1 VSATG
6 FKQARHDFA
15 QGARHTLL
23 GLLALV
29 VAAAAQSPSLLDRL
43 PRPPATGAAAALKA
57 AQARGTAGRADAL
70 WIELFYGDA
79 AQQAAAEEALRQPAS
94 APAAG
99 PDAAEM
105 AFLRYVAAY
114 SQGED
119 RETLSA
125 AMRLAEAAPND
136 VATELAVRALS
147 GQIENQGR
155 ALLDAVPSL
164 ERLLRQP
171 LTDPTTSYM
180 LGRALLAA
188 VHAPGLALAQPEAL
202 QLAGRL
208 PHWQLWGP
216 FGEVQNLGFDQ
227 VFPIEQKLAS
237 SYGADLAPGAS
248 GSRTRAPQPFE
259 NVGNGITFP
268 QDWGA
273 QGVDFAVTYV
283 RAAAPAAVQLRVY
296 APSSC
301 QVEINGA
308 TVLKLDR
315 RSSYTPA
322 TATAALTLA
331 AGWNRIVV
339 KLAGESRRSFD
350 LMLRP
355 APGTTLEDSAAAP
368 GGNLAVAPKLLAAP
382 PTLAVWSAA
391 RLATQPADPIA
402 LWVDGIRRTQDE
414 DAEHG
419 RVALEQAVKLAPR
432 ATAAWLDLAEA
443 YGNLNDASQSWTAAQ
458 IERSAQQALKISP
471 RALPAYDRLGH
482 VYESQGKPTQAAE
495 QYAHC
500 AGKGYSDCDWA
511 QFHLAAAQ
519 RWVPEAESAL
529 GHALAESGS
538 DWSSIVS
545 GLEFYSSI
553 GDAAKLAEWERT
565 LSADP
570 RAAGVFAAYQ
580 LRHGHAAK
588 SVELY
593 QTALGFD
600 PSSAELER
608 EFLEAL
614 LQAGDLARAGQAAQA
629 ALAAFPHDWRIAS
642 VADEINLRQNP
653 QRGLAALR
661 QTDFNRNVLRHE
673 ADFVAGARFWQPW
686 YHASSDL
693 IQDAPGKAE
702 YPDAS
707 SILVFDQ
714 MVNRINPDSTQDQY
728 IHQIFRVLNAA
739 GISELGDVTTITPG
753 SDLITIR
760 TIKQDG
766 RKLLPERITNISSIS
781 MPNLEPGDFIEIEF
795 VQHMPASGVI
805 PQTMDNS
812 EFFVFNSSKQPYHYS
827 DYIVLAPPNY
837 PLLSDQERFP
847 SQPTV
852 THLPDGYTA
861 SEWLVQKTRILIT
874 EPNSPPEDQLV
885 PKVWVSSQLGWPE
898 IASYLADHTYAVRKA
913 TPEMQ
918 RQAEGLAAGKATDI
932 ARANAI
938 FGWVAKNI
946 QPGEGAFLV
955 PGRQFFTDR
964 SGNRAST
971 FMGMLSAAAIPWQL
985 VMARPVTDESSTKVP
1000 SLYQFQYPLVHV
1012 GSDMNAPDGW
1022 YDLNSDFAQVGYLAP
1037 GIRGGQALV
1046 AARGDGAFIKVPSF
1060 TSTLDGVTVTVTGSV
1075 ADDGDATIH
1084 LEMEF
1089 RGPGG
1094 EQIRS
1099 ELANLPDSNLP
1110 QIYQQL
1116 LLGNYPNGTAS
1127 GGEIKNR
1134 SAKGTPLIIA
1144 VDATVPNFIHTDGA
1158 AAGSAW
1164 DIERLTSSVGLLRRY
1179 APLPFRKLPL
1189 IIPGDSFEQT
1199 KLSLMLPAKFA
1210 DAKLPAAVNL
1220 ENPFG
1225 RFTSTFSL
1233 ADGKLDFNRLLFL
1246 KADNIAPDAYPAFR
1260 SFGEAVDNQDR
1271 LRLTGTVH

>member
-1 VSATG
+1 MKVARARFSA
-6 FKQARHDFA
+6 AA
-15 QGARHTLL
+15 
-23 GLLALV
+23 LLALALA
-29 VAAAAQSPSLLDRL
+29 VATAAQSPAATASLLDRL
-43 PRPPATGAAAALKA
+43 PRVPDSGVASALKA
-57 AQARGTAGRADAL
+57 AQARGPAGRADAL

-79 AQQAAAEEALRQPAS
+79 AQQAAAEDALRQPAATS
-94 APAAG
+94 AG

-105 AFLRYVAAY
+105 AFLHYVAAEI
-114 SQGED
+114 QGED
-119 RETLSA
+119 RQTLSA
-125 AMRLAEAAPND
+125 AMRLAEAAPDD

-164 ERLLRQP
+164 ERLLRRP

-180 LGRALLAA
+180 LGRALLTA
-188 VHAPGLALAQPEAL
+188 VHAPGLALTQPEAM

-227 VFPIEQKLAS
+227 TFPIEQKIAATYDAELA
-237 SYGADLAPGAS
+237 AGAS
-248 GSRTRAPQPFE
+248 GARTRAPQPFE
-259 NVGNGITFP
+259 NIGNGITFP

-273 QGVDFAVTYV
+273 EGVDFAVTYV
-283 RAAAPAAVQLRVY
+283 RAAAPANVQLRAY

-308 TVLKLDR
+308 TVVRLDR

-350 LMLRP
+350 LMLRA
-355 APGTTLEDSAAAP
+355 APGVTLEDSAAAP
-368 GGNLAVAPKLLAAP
+368 GSSLASAPKILAAP
-382 PTLAVWSAA
+382 PTLASWSAA
-391 RLATQPADPIA
+391 RLAAQSQDPIA

-432 ATAAWLDLAEA
+432 STAAWLDLAEA
-443 YGNLNDASQSWTAAQ
+443 YGDLSDASQSWAAAQ

-482 VYESQGKPTQAAE
+482 VYESQGKPMQAAE
-495 QYAHC
+495 QYARC
-500 AGKGYSDCDWA
+500 AGKGYSECDWA
-511 QFHLAAAQ
+511 QFHLAATQ

-545 GLEFYSSI
+545 GLEFYSSV

-565 LSADP
+565 LSSDP

-580 LRHGHAAK
+580 LRHGHASR
-588 SVELY
+588 SVALY
-593 QTALGFD
+593 QTALSFD

-608 EFLEAL
+608 EYLEAL
-614 LQAGDLARAGQAAQA
+614 LQAGDLSRASQAAQA
-629 ALAAFPHDWRIAS
+629 ALAAFPNDWRIAS
-642 VADEINLRQNP
+642 VADEIDLRQNP
-653 QRGLAALR
+653 QRGLASLR
-661 QTDFNRNVLRHE
+661 ATDFNRNVLRHE
-673 ADFVAGARFWQPW
+673 ADYVAGERFWQPW
-686 YHASSDL
+686 YHSSTEL
-693 IQDAPGKAE
+693 IKDAPGKAE

-714 MVNRINPDSTQDQY
+714 MVDRINPDSTQDQY
-728 IHQIFRVLNAA
+728 IHQIFRVLNAT
-739 GISELGDVTTITPG
+739 GISELGDVTTIAPG

-781 MPNLEPGDFIEIEF
+781 MPNLEPGDYIEIEF

-805 PQTMDNS
+805 PQTLDNS

-827 DYIVLAPPNY
+827 DYIVLSPPGY

-852 THLPDGYTA
+852 TNLSDGYTA
-861 SEWLVQKTRILIT
+861 REWLVQKTRILIT
-874 EPNSPPEDQLV
+874 EPNMPPEDQLV
-885 PKVWVSSQLGWPE
+885 PKVWVSSQLQWPE
-898 IASYLADHTYAVRKA
+898 IATYLADHTFAVRKA
-913 TPEMQ
+913 TPEME
-918 RQAEGLAAGKATDI
+918 RQAQAVTAGKATEID
-932 ARANAI
+932 RANAI
-938 FGWVAKNI
+938 FTWVAANV
-946 QPGEGAFLV
+946 QSGEGGLLV
-955 PGRQFFTDR
+955 PARQFFTDR

-971 FMGMLSAAAIPWQL
+971 FMGMLSAANIPWQL
-985 VMARPVTDESSTKVP
+985 VMARPVTDDSSTKIP
-1000 SLYQFQYPLVHV
+1000 SMFQFQYPLVHV
-1012 GSDMNAPDGW
+1012 GAGANSADGW
-1022 YDLNSDFAQVGYLAP
+1022 YDLNSDFAQVGYIAP
-1037 GIRGGQALV
+1037 GIRGGEAIV
-1046 AARGDGAFIKVPSF
+1046 AARGDGAFITVPSF
-1060 TSTLDGVTVTVTGSV
+1060 TSTLDGVTVTITGSV
-1075 ADDGDATIH
+1075 ADDGDATLH

-1094 EQIRS
+1094 EQIRN
-1099 ELANLPDSNLP
+1099 ELANLPDANLP

-1127 GGEIKNR
+1127 GGELKNR
-1134 SAKGTPLIIA
+1134 SNKGTPLVIA
-1144 VDATVPNFIHTDGA
+1144 VDATVPNFIHADGA

-1199 KLSLMLPAKFA
+1199 KLSISLPARYA
-1210 DAKLPAAVNL
+1210 DAKLPAAVRL
-1220 ENPFG
+1220 ENSFG
-1225 RFTSTFSL
+1225 RFTSTFTL

-1246 KADNIAPDAYPAFR
+1246 KAANIAPDAYPAFR
-1260 SFGEAVDNQDR
+1260 AFGEAVDNQDR
-1271 LRLTGTVH
+1271 LRLTGTLH